1 MEILKIKL
9 EQAKDRF
16 IDRHFGTAYL
26 DRFFRKKVLTLFYDE
41 GKWYLLSQYT
51 GALYDVSLKGFREA
65 LADFK
70 L

>member
-16 IDRHFGTAYL
+16 IDR
-26 DRFFRKKVLTLFYDE
+26 FFQNKVLTLFRDE

>member
-9 EQAKDRF
+9 KQAKDRF
-16 IDRHFGTAYL
+16 I

-65 LADFK
+65 LDDFK